1 MFEIA
6 DNKKHLEN
14 ILNQLREEGARS
26 ICIYF
31 DGSGD
36 EGAIQGVNIYKE
48 DYIRFEPTFEVSY
61 ATSSIHWED
70 GKRVDKVQV
79 KTLPVSEA
87 LENFCYEVLE
97 KTNIDW
103 YNNDGGYG
111 EMQITL
117 DPVEIKLEVNERYT
131 EVTTHSFDITTDM
144 EVKDEV

>member
-1 MFEIA
+1 MFKIE
-6 DNKKHLEN
+6 DNKKHFEN
-14 ILNQLREEGARS
+14 ILNRLREEGAREVLIS
-26 ICIYF
+26 F
-31 DGSGD
+31 DGCGD
-36 EGAIQGVNIYKE
+36 DGGIDGVSIYKE
-48 DYIRFEPTFEVSY
+48 DHVRFDPTFEVPY
-61 ATSSIHWED
+61 ATYSFRDQEI
-70 GKRVDKVQV
+70 KVR
-79 KTLPVSEA
+79 TMPVSEA

-97 KTNIDW
+97 QTNIDW